1 MLATVSTARRPRT
14 KGTLK
19 NKGPLL
25 NKKLSGVWQSLQ
37 ELCKGSTLEH
47 ELSALLGLMRA
58 VKYGIVIPVILYGS
72 VVKGTTRDTAHSW

>member
-19 NKGPLL
+19 NKGPLQKAL
-25 NKKLSGVWQSLQ
+25 RA
-37 ELCKGSTLEH
+37 CKNYV
-47 ELSALLGLMRA
+47 RV
-58 VKYGIVIPVILYGS
+58 VKGS